1 MNVKFGSE
9 KNLRDE
15 ILMLEN
21 MWKRGVTQYFEDG
34 QLYCIYIYDVYNIF
48 QIFI

>member
-15 ILMLEN
+15 ILMSEN
-21 MWKRGVTQYFEDG
+21 MWKRGVTLHPEDG
-34 QLYCIYIYDVYNIF
+34 
-48 QIFI
+48 

>member
-21 MWKRGVTQYFEDG
+21 MWKRGVTSYFEDG
-34 QLYCIYIYDVYNIF
+34 
-48 QIFI
+48 